1 MYVFSPYRVV
11 VEAYMDTEG
20 VPRPSLSR
28 LISEDPDGL
37 PSRIT
42 FERLI
47 LGCVEAN
54 QLQRCI
60 GLYTCMT
67 RRYRIPPTRMVHNI
81 IIYKHRL
88 QGW

>member
-54 QLQRCI
+54 Q
-60 GLYTCMT
+60 
-67 RRYRIPPTRMVHNI
+67 
-81 IIYKHRL
+81 
-88 QGW
+88 